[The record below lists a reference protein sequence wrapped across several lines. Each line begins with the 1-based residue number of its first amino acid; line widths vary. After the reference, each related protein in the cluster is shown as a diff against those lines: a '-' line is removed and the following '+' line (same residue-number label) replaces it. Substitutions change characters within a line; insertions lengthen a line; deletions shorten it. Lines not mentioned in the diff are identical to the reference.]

1 MCQGIEGDKSNPLQ
15 AVKKGLTSLITYS
28 QKFHHIVLEQHL
40 LKQEQLEENDRTIKL
55 HKSCQRHVYNQN
67 KKRTAMEA
75 NFTTDKNKN
84 KMLRSSMDNFNWKNN
99 CLFCGETC
107 KKYIKHS
114 NRNSCHEVTTLNFK
128 DQVLSECQRRDDQP
142 SKNVALRVSSC
153 NDLVAVETRY
163 HDSCRIT
170 FLNSDK
176 MLNAGENKNVSGRRA
191 EAEKSFY
198 FDQLCDWVEQEAECY
213 TITELCQKMIE
224 MAGSPTVYTA
234 KWLKTKLIE
243 KYGDHVFFAESKGK
257 SDIVCLRDLADLI
270 VNNSWYE
277 KREKDLAKESERI
290 IGTAA
295 KLILSDIRSMTL
307 ENNFYPLEDEIANI
321 KKSEGLL
328 PESLRKFLE
337 VLIKGRLKRTAIGQ
351 VIVSCSRPRSAV
363 LPIPFGLG
371 IEMDNMFGSRWL
383 IDELSKLGF
392 SVWYDEVKRY
402 KQSVVINDDSLSS
415 IKSCKANFIQW
426 IAHNVDH
433 NISTL
438 DGKNTFH
445 GMGIITAS
453 IGKMC
458 DAASKIPR
466 DKRKIVSEITAGK
479 GIPIKQFY
487 HEGAKTLSL
496 IKFTPISDIHVD
508 KNTSRS
514 RNIDLIWHMGYF
526 FKKQQ
531 PHWSGFMQKYV
542 KGQHPGKSIVN
553 FLPVINLNPSDESCI
568 YSTLLFIGKQA
579 KDLNI
584 PTPCITFDQPLYIKA
599 FEISTSKGMEIVIRL
614 GGFHLLMSFL
624 GCIGTVMESC
634 EPRVYGDNI
643 CIK

>member
-1 MCQGIEGDKSNPLQ
+1 M
-15 AVKKGLTSLITYS
+15 
-28 QKFHHIVLEQHL
+28 
-40 LKQEQLEENDRTIKL
+40 
-55 HKSCQRHVYNQN
+55 
-67 KKRTAMEA
+67 
-75 NFTTDKNKN
+75 
-84 KMLRSSMDNFNWKNN
+84 RS
-99 CLFCGETC
+99 
-107 KKYIKHS
+107 
-114 NRNSCHEVTTLNFK
+114 
-128 DQVLSECQRRDDQP
+128 
-142 SKNVALRVSSC
+142 
-153 NDLVAVETRY
+153 
-163 HDSCRIT
+163 
-170 FLNSDK
+170 
-176 MLNAGENKNVSGRRA
+176 
-191 EAEKSFY
+191 
-198 FDQLCDWVEQEAECY
+198 
-213 TITELCQKMIE
+213 
-224 MAGSPTVYTA
+224 
-234 KWLKTKLIE
+234 
-243 KYGDHVFFAESKGK
+243 
-257 SDIVCLRDLADLI
+257 
-270 VNNSWYE
+270 
-277 KREKDLAKESERI
+277 EKDLAKESERI

-307 ENNFYPLEDEIANI
+307 ENNFYPLEDEIADI

-371 IEMDNMFGSRWL
+371 VDMDKMFGSRWL

-392 SVWYDEVKRY
+392 SVSYDEVKRY

-426 IAHNVDH
+426 IADNVDH

-445 GMGIITAS
+445 GMGIIAAS

-458 DAASKIPR
+458 DAPLKIPR
-466 DKRKIVSEITAGK
+466 EKRS
-479 GIPIKQFY
+479 
-487 HEGAKTLSL
+487 SL
-496 IKFTPISDIHVD
+496 HRLVIYIHVD

-542 KGQHPGKSIVN
+542 KGQHPGKSTVN

-568 YSTLLFIGKQA
+568 YSTLLFIEKQA

-624 GCIGTVMESC
+624 GGIGTVMEGCGLRESMETTYASNSVNHMIDGKAYARAVRC
-634 EPRVYGDNI
+634 HFLNEVSLQQLIINKMVLTDKKIDKHCLDDIKDLYDNLFNSENESDDTATEFSQENETLQVFNDTTNEYKTHQHRSFGFI
-643 CIK
+643 ISII